1 MPASSLIT
9 PELEMLMENHMPEDF
24 SESDFYIGLIL
35 EAKGDIHPVNI
46 KHKKPR
52 DSKVIDEAI
61 QRRLRRTHDFVPRTR
76 HVPYSMRKR
85 ETYHARRP
93 DSTYRRRIHPRKSG
107 ARSHLRNF
115 RPEIPQITLAHGHS
129 DLMTLESILE
139 ITQGVDTKPF
149 LSGSNLYVS
158 IATGQYE
165 GIYRIGFVQ
174 NIKEV
179 SKYGSKS
186 RNYSK
191 SELSNL
197 LAQNNFEAGFF
208 YEDSNLHLG
217 LLVDDIER
225 TFRFALIENPAHVDP
240 KTLRPLVN
248 ASFQANFEYANGL
261 FDVQRYGRPY
271 SNEESQTRPKI
282 PFREISAI
290 RYRSPKLRR
299 AKYMV
304 IDMPKDRADKSHT
317 SKEPVLV
324 RHRQATSYTEG
335 AKRIAVTA
343 TTWHYTPLVR
353 MH

>member
-9 PELEMLMENHMPEDF
+9 PELEMLIENHMPEDF

-35 EAKGDIHPVNI
+35 EAKGDLPPVNI

-52 DSKVIDEAI
+52 DSKIIDEAI
-61 QRRLRRTHDFVPRTR
+61 RRKLRRTNDFVPRTR
-76 HVPYSMRKR
+76 HVPYSLGR
-85 ETYHARRP
+85 ETYHTRRP
-93 DSTYRRRIHPRKSG
+93 DRTYRKRIHPRKSG

-115 RPEIPQITLAHGHS
+115 RPEIPQIALNHGHS

-139 ITQGVDTKPF
+139 ITQGMDTKPF
-149 LSGSNLYVS
+149 LSESNLYVS
-158 IATGQYE
+158 IATGQYK
-165 GIYRIGFVQ
+165 GTYRIGFVQ
-174 NIKEV
+174 NIKDAD
-179 SKYGSKS
+179 KYDSKS
-186 RNYSK
+186 RNYSQ
-191 SELSNL
+191 SELSHL
-197 LAQNNFEAGFF
+197 LAQNNFEARFF

-217 LLVDDIER
+217 LSVDDTEK
-225 TFRFALIENPAHVDP
+225 TFRFVLIENPTYVDP

-248 ASFQANFEYANGL
+248 ASFQTNFEYANGL
-261 FDVQRYGRPY
+261 FDVQRYERPH

-290 RYRSPKLRR
+290 RYRSQKLRR

-304 IDMPKDRADKSHT
+304 IDMPKDRADESHT
-317 SKEPVLV
+317 PREPVPV
-324 RHRQATSYTEG
+324 QHRQATSYTEG
-335 AKRIAVTA
+335 AKPVTV